1 MKIELRRLEPKHIF
15 QLRSIL
21 TKETALLSY
30 LEWPFTKKVA
40 ESFISNYNTWGIWIN
55 GGILVG
61 AVEVKENLET
71 AYFVNEKY
79 RNIGIATQAVLL
91 CKEELADKQLWC
103 VINPNNRESLKVA
116 NNANLRVSFISSDKE

>member
-1 MKIELRRLEPKHIF
+1 MKIELKRLESKHIF

-71 AYFVNEKY
+71 AYFVNDKY

-91 CKEELADKQLWC
+91 CKEEFADKQLWC
-103 VINPNNRESLKVA
+103 VINPNNKASLKVA
-116 NNANLRVSFISSDKE
+116 NNAQLRVSFIS

>member
-1 MKIELRRLEPKHIF
+1 MKIELRRLESKHIF

-21 TKETALLSY
+21 TKETAELSY
-30 LEWPFTKKVA
+30 IEWPFTKKVA

-55 GGILVG
+55 NGILVG
-61 AVEVKENLET
+61 AVEVKEDFET

-79 RNIGIATQAVLL
+79 RNTGIATTAVLL

-103 VINPNNRESLKVA
+103 VINPDNKASLKVA
-116 NNANLRVSFISSDKE
+116 NNANLRVSFIS

>member
-15 QLRSIL
+15 QLRGTL

-55 GGILVG
+55 NGILVG
-61 AVEVKENLET
+61 AVEVKEDLET
-71 AYFVNEKY
+71 AYFIGEKY
-79 RNIGIATQAVLL
+79 RNLGIATKAVLL

-103 VINPNNRESLKVA
+103 VINPDNKASLKVA